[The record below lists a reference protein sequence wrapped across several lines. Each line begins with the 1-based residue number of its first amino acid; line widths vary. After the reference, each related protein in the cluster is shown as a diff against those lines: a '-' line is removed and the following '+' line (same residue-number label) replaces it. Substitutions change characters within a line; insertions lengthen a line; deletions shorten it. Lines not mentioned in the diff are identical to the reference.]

1 MKMKDRREYKMNV
14 LGTHQGNKSD
24 EGWVMGCMEGRMGML
39 FKGMGCKE
47 FIWGVI
53 SNGVHRDIKGV

>member
-1 MKMKDRREYKMNV
+1 
-14 LGTHQGNKSD
+14 
-24 EGWVMGCMEGRMGML
+24 MGCMEGRMGML
-39 FKGMGCKE
+39 FKGMGCKA